1 MSLKSLS
8 KTRWKVEPDRVVIYP
23 YGLFYIFAAIMA
35 VLSVGLLY
43 VYTRYEN
50 KPITA
55 STPLLILAVVIVA
68 LFVGYA
74 STYIEFD
81 NRSGKMKKLLMG
93 FLPVVNVPFS
103 KLQGI
108 NPVSNTAGGYNY
120 RLFRKN
126 ARYGKG
132 IVVSS
137 GYSKND
143 DPNAIAFVDEA
154 VAVVH
159 GYLDQHDSPADFT
172 APTITSYKYFEQ
184 DGSVYA
190 IKTKKAGA
198 LIFALFFLGLAAWMF
213 TVPVESLLATLLII
227 AFLLLFGLV
236 FINAAFTKIV
246 FDPYNKTVKRTGLFS
261 FFNKQYDFSNFA
273 GIQTIRHSMNF
284 IYVRTSI
291 NLYFEVPG
299 KNGKQEMFTI
309 GSHYRSKSV
318 ERFIQEFYQVMAL

>member
-1 MSLKSLS
+1 MGVFS
-8 KTRWKVEPDRVVIYP
+8 VV
-23 YGLFYIFAAIMA
+23 
-35 VLSVGLLY
+35 LLV
-43 VYTRYEN
+43 VYTQYQN
-50 KPITA
+50 TSITT
-55 STPLLILAVVIVA
+55 STPLLLLSVLIVA
-68 LFVGYA
+68 LFVGYGL
-74 STYIEFD
+74 TYVEFD
-81 NRSGKMKKLLMG
+81 NRSARMRKMLMG
-93 FLPVVNVPFS
+93 FLPVASLPFS
-103 KLQGI
+103 QLQGI

-137 GYSKND
+137 GYSKSD

-154 VAVVH
+154 VTVVH
-159 GYLDQHDSPADFT
+159 GYLDLHDSPADFVT
-172 APTITSYKYFEQ
+172 QPIASLKYFEQ

-198 LIFALFFLGLAAWMF
+198 LIFALFFLGLAVWMF
-213 TVPVESLLATLLII
+213 TVSVESLLATLLII
-227 AFLLLFGLV
+227 AFLLLMGLV
-236 FINAAFTKIV
+236 FLNAAFTKIV
-246 FDPYNKTVKRTGLFS
+246 FDPHAKTVQRTGLFN
-261 FFNKQYDFSNFA
+261 FFNKHYDFSNFV

-299 KNGKQEMFTI
+299 KNGKQDILTI

-318 ERFIQEFYQVMAL
+318 ERFIQEFYQVMGV